1 MNKTLKEV
9 LTGAGIPPATVTQ
22 VIEAL
27 EAHEG
32 LYSQRSRSVLIR
44 TEARR
49 WELTKVIQSRLGE
62 ADGGPEWF
70 TVHHI
75 KT

>member
-1 MNKTLKEV
+1 MNKTLKEI
-9 LTGAGIPPATVTQ
+9 LTGAGIPADTVTQ

-44 TEARR
+44 TE
-49 WELTKVIQSRLGE
+49 E
-62 ADGGPEWF
+62 
-70 TVHHI
+70 
-75 KT
+75 